1 MSNMHGVENRG
12 IYPDLMRK
20 FRNEG
25 HQVVI
30 VTPRERRSGE
40 HTNLTEVDG
49 VKILGVHTLN
59 LQKTSIIE
67 KGVGQVLVE
76 SQFKNAIKKHLA
88 GQTFDLILYSTPPI
102 TFPKVI
108 AYLKRR
114 NPQART
120 YLLLKDIFPQN
131 AVDLGMMSKDGVK
144 GLLYRFFRKKE
155 KRLYGLSDFIGCMSP
170 ANVEYVLKHN
180 PEIERQ
186 RVEVAPN
193 SVEAP
198 CPPKGEKS
206 KDEAPCPP
214 KGEKSKDE
222 ERSPSGGSW
231 AIREKYGLP
240 TDKPIFIYGGNLGKP
255 QGIPFLIS
263 CLEQNKHRTDCHFVV
278 IGNGTEYQKLADW
291 YNAKLKVES
300 LKFKDS
306 SDVDSGKYE
315 IRSSATSPKLASD
328 SQPST
333 VNCKL
338 NITVMKGLPK
348 EDYDQLAKACD
359 VGMIFLDHRFTIPNY
374 PSRLLAYLENSMPV
388 VCCTDP
394 NTDVGRLAEKNGY
407 GYWCESKNPAAFTH
421 IVNRMLASDR
431 EAMGQRGYQFLVDN
445 YTVDKCYDIIMMHFQ
460 TDKD

>member
-12 IYPDLMRK
+12 IYEDLMRK

-49 VKILGVHTLN
+49 VKILGVRTLN
-59 LQKTSIIE
+59 LQKTSVME

-131 AVDLGMMSKDGVK
+131 AIDLGMMSKDGVK

-193 SVEAP
+193 SV
-198 CPPKGEKS
+198 
-206 KDEAPCPP
+206 EAPCPP

-291 YNAKLKVES
+291 YKLQMTNP
-300 LKFKDS
+300 
-306 SDVDSGKYE
+306 E
-315 IRSSATSPKLASD
+315 I
-328 SQPST
+328 QPSQAENPQQQQLS
-333 VNCKL
+333 V
-338 NITVMKGLPK
+338 TVMKGLPK

-394 NTDVGRLAEKNGY
+394 NTDVGRLAEENGY

-421 IVNRMLASDR
+421 IVNRMLSSDR
-431 EAMGQRGYQFLVDN
+431 EAMGQRGYQFLQDN
-445 YTVDKCYDIIMMHFQ
+445 YTVDKCYDIIMKHFQ

>member
-1 MSNMHGVENRG
+1 MSSMHGVENRG
-12 IYPDLMRK
+12 IYEDLMRK

-49 VKILGVHTLN
+49 VKILGVRTLN
-59 LQKTSIIE
+59 LQKTSVIE

-108 AYLKRR
+108 AYLKRQ

-155 KRLYGLSDFIGCMSP
+155 KRLYALSDFIGCMSP

-180 PEIERQ
+180 PEIEQQ

-193 SVEAP
+193 SI
-198 CPPKGEKS
+198 
-206 KDEAPCPP
+206 EAPCPP

-222 ERSPSGGSW
+222 EPSPSRGSG

-240 TDKPIFIYGGNLGKP
+240 TDRPIFIYGGNLGKP

-407 GYWCESKNPAAFTH
+407 GYWCESKNPADFTH
-421 IVNRMLASDR
+421 IVNRMLSSDR
-431 EAMGQRGYQFLVDN
+431 EAMGQRGYQFLQDN
-445 YTVDKCYDIIMMHFQ
+445 YTVDKCYDIIMKHFQ